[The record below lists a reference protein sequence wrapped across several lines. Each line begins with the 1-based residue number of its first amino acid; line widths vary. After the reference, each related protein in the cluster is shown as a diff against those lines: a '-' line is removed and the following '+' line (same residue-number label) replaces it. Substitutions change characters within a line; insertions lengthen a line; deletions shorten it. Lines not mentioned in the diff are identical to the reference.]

1 MKKDERGFT
10 LVEILIVIMIIGML
24 SVMAI
29 GGYTSYR
36 RVALVNLNA
45 DNLVAQIL
53 EARGKASRGDFKS
66 ARADE
71 IRKALAD
78 GEDVTFAPG
87 DGDAQCFGFYLEKVG
102 EEYVSKNL
110 YWDFDNQKIWDLDRW
125 REKGCEDAS
134 NDGVFQVEV
143 DEMIHIEKVTYSTS
157 SSGDSG
163 IEVASATLKFAPPNG
178 DLEFLADGIAHD
190 DAESLHI
197 LVKYGT
203 SEESRYKRE
212 IVIDLN
218 SLTITV
224 KNVE

>member
-1 MKKDERGFT
+1 MKKDEKGFT

-66 ARADE
+66 ARAGE
-71 IRKALAD
+71 IRD
-78 GEDVTFAPG
+78 GLTNGVTTFAPSETP
-87 DGDAQCFGFYLEKVG
+87 DAQCFGFELNQIDG
-102 EEYVSKNL
+102 EFVAKNL
-110 YWDFDNQKIWDLDRW
+110 SWDFDNVKEWMQGRW
-125 REKGCEDAS
+125 QEKGCDGEAS
-134 NDGVFQVEV
+134 DGVFQVEV
-143 DEMIHIEKVTYSTS
+143 DDMIHIEEVKYTTS
-157 SSGDSG
+157 SSEFDVSS
-163 IEVASATLKFAPPNG
+163 SATLKFAPPNG
-178 DLEFLADGIAHD
+178 DLEFLADGNNHNE
-190 DAESLHI
+190 AETLNI

-203 SEESRYKRE
+203 SEEPRYKRKI
-212 IVIDLN
+212 IVDLK